1 MKVKK
6 KIVFRADGNSGLGL
20 GHIARCC
27 ALADMLKDNFHCCFY
42 IRATSKTIIDNIQN
56 YCTSVTEIN
65 DTVSFDEE
73 SETWVNILEG
83 DEIIVLDGYNFDTGY
98 QLKIKSKGCK
108 LVCIDDMHP
117 YHFVADVIINHS
129 PNILCTQYS
138 CEPYTQLFLGPGYV
152 LLKKIFLQK
161 AALQNK
167 VLDFD
172 NSPLLVCMG
181 GADPG
186 NKTVEIV
193 KEVRQLFPGKKILVI
208 VGSAY
213 KFKDT
218 LQAICKTSD
227 NISVFTSISSEELI
241 ALMEK
246 AHIAVTSASTVAL
259 EYLCIRGNLF
269 LIHTAGNQSHLY
281 MALIEKKC
289 AWPYA
294 FLFDHYNSS
303 DTIHNQ
309 HALIDGKSDERILK
323 IFADL

>member
-1 MKVKK
+1 MKK
-6 KIVFRADGNSGLGL
+6 KIVFRADGNSSIGI
-20 GHIARCC
+20 GHVARCC
-27 ALADMLKDNFHCCFY
+27 ALADMVNESFDCDFY
-42 IRATSKTIIDNIQN
+42 IRKTSQTIIDDIQN
-56 YCTSVTEIN
+56 YCTSVTEMN
-65 DTVSFDEE
+65 DAVSFDEE
-73 SETWVNILEG
+73 SETWVNILQG

-108 LVCIDDMHP
+108 LVSIDDIHP
-117 YHFVADVIINHS
+117 YHFVADVVINHS

-152 LLKKIFLQK
+152 LLKKIFLRKATLQK
-161 AALQNK
+161 K
-167 VLDFD
+167 VFDFD

-181 GADPG
+181 GADPE

-193 KEVRQLFPGKKILVI
+193 KEVQELFPGKKIIVI
-208 VGSAY
+208 VGGAY

-218 LQAICKTSD
+218 LQAICKTGD
-227 NISVFTSISSEELI
+227 NISLFTNIRSEEVI

-246 AHIAVTSASTVAL
+246 AHIAVMSASTVAL

-269 LIHTAGNQSHLY
+269 LIQTAGNQSHLY
-281 MALIEKKC
+281 TALIEKKC
-289 AWPYA
+289 ARPYE

-303 DTIHNQ
+303 DTIRNQ
-309 HALIDGKSDERILK
+309 YTLIDGKSDERILK